1 MKHSVEIVNE
11 LFQIS
16 PFLAGLEKTNLF
28 SVPEGYFNN
37 LPSEILR
44 QLKTDSS
51 ISFSGLEETI
61 PTVPEGYFENLSSG
75 ILNKIKALEK
85 NRTLREFKELSPVL
99 YSLKD
104 KNVFL
109 VPDKYFDQLSDDI
122 FHKINR
128 SPAKVISLKQRN
140 TVWKIGVAAMMTGVI
155 AVSSLWI
162 SQKSIDTTGLALK
175 EAPAAITPIF
185 KNEEQI
191 NEGIAK
197 LSDDDI
203 IKFLQITGNDTDNES
218 LTASIEDKEL
228 PAQKDYL
235 LDEKTLQNYLDNI
248 ETNFSN

>member
-16 PFLAGLEKTNLF
+16 PLLAGLDKTNLF
-28 SVPEGYFNN
+28 SIPEGYFNN
-37 LPSEILR
+37 LPSDILR
-44 QLKTDSS
+44 QLKTDRS

-61 PTVPEGYFENLSSG
+61 LTVPEGYFENLSAD

-85 NRTLREFKELSPVL
+85 NRTSLELKELSPVL

-104 KNVFL
+104 KKVFL
-109 VPDKYFDQLSDDI
+109 VPHGYFDQLSDDI

-128 SPAKVISLKQRN
+128 PQAKVISINQRN
-140 TVWKIGVAAMMTGVI
+140 TVWKIGVAAMITGVI

-175 EAPAAITPIF
+175 EASVITPIYN
-185 KNEEQI
+185 NEEQV

-203 IKFLQITGNDTDNES
+203 IKYLQITGNDTDNES
-218 LTASIEDKEL
+218 LTASFEEKEL
-228 PAQKDYL
+228 PAQQDYL
-235 LDEKTLQNYLDNI
+235 LDEKTLQNYLDKI